1 MTYPAHVRVAVVE
14 PLPELGV
21 VLGVLVEGLNG
32 VADDLHAHAVGEALQ
47 ERTELAERLLHRS
60 LRAQIIVVILRYTG
74 SQ

>member
-32 VADDLHAHAVGEALQ
+32 VADDLHAHAIGEALQ
-47 ERTELAERLLHRS
+47 ERAELAERLLHRS
-60 LRAQIIVVILRYTG
+60 LRAQILMVVLRYAR